1 MGRTKQTARRG
12 QPPASYHGFSFR
24 PFGHRPLV
32 DADEDADRPSSPSTL
47 STPQNDRDFVES
59 SSSSLLPM
67 EKSAGTRK
75 LPDELI
81 NFIAG
86 TDSTSEPP
94 RKKRKTGSKLNTES
108 DASGVSPAQ
117 EAGLDHIVVRQSSW
131 DIKCVGSK
139 LSNFHGTIER
149 TNVRPYVHWTRGRV
163 PEYIEILNKAKQCVF
178 HAPLPQESRGFE
190 DVLLALEVDHDSTK
204 WAKTQ
209 GKLWTEFGL
218 ELSQQN
224 GIDLFRIVFT
234 VKWNLTI
241 SPFYIT
247 QATAKV
253 KVLPKVLGTYFPD
266 QSVTSIDKWSPQ
278 DFYQSV
284 HSPDNNDPVAASL
297 RVDELE
303 SNLYPF
309 QKRAVQW
316 LLRKE
321 GFEWSDTHD
330 RVIESSTTQDSKLPV
345 SFIEATDAQGRK
357 CYVSHLFGLVTLDP
371 TPFRELEQG
380 LRGGILAEEMGLGK
394 TVEMI
399 SLIALNKR
407 SKQLE
412 GSVFDTFTGQNV
424 RPTSST
430 LIIAPPA
437 IALQWISEIG
447 KHAPYLRVMHYQG
460 IKAHAKMSPSELLDA
475 LASTDIV
482 VSSYGVLAAE
492 INFTQLNPE
501 KTLRNASK
509 YPRPKSPLM
518 ALQFFRV
525 VMDEAQMIESGVSNA
540 AIVARMVP
548 RVNAWCVTGTPVR
561 KNVKD
566 LLGLLVFLRYEPF
579 ASIKHVWSSLI
590 SSHKQEFR
598 TVFGELALR
607 HSKQNVREEL
617 RLPAQRRYVITM
629 PFTPIEEQH
638 YQELSKQMCEELGL
652 NHQGEPLIDD
662 WNPESFAEEMRKWL
676 VRLRQTALHPEVG
689 GRNRRALGNKDGPLR
704 TVDQV
709 LEVMMEQTELAIR
722 TDQRALLS
730 SKMKRGQLYE
740 NSPQVKQALEIWEES
755 ANEAAAIVEECR
767 EQLRLETT
775 RVMADGS
782 SPATQGQRGADSDSE
797 SSGLDEV
804 DPSSRL
810 GAFRIRLRAALEI
823 EHMATFF
830 CANAH
835 FQIKSNEEM
844 TKPESPEFEALEKLE
859 TDGYESAKRIRRE
872 VLQEVETL
880 TPKLQQALIYGKADK
895 LMKKISKKAS
905 SQSFV
910 QIPEF
915 PSYPPKG
922 GLESRRIMEQLDML
936 ATALD
941 AQANQLDEWREQ
953 TVQFLL
959 RPLVDEDEGVEL
971 TGDEYEESTKTQD
984 EVMVYVQALRAV
996 IADRYDALTGQEN
1009 KLTEYDVKWA
1019 LSLAKKGEGA
1029 FPEKSLVSISRR
1041 TLCQFLKS
1049 MLSSSTNSEFIVFCK
1064 GHHFR
1069 ASGFSDITTIGSTKW
1084 QYKSPERTSIIDTQ
1098 LNATQKQLAE
1108 QTKANTALEKEL
1120 DQFTNVMNTRLEY
1133 YKQLQQVSD
1142 MVAPLEEQN
1151 KEVLLN
1157 RLLKDEEKLARK
1169 IASAKSKRRYL
1180 VHLKMEAANPQEQR
1194 ICVICRDSFEVGALT
1209 VCGHQYCKEC
1219 IGLWWSAHRNC
1230 PVCKKKLTQADLH
1243 EITYKPQVL
1252 SIEAEEVQSAS
1263 QERTSPSSS
1272 SKKSAIYSNIS
1283 KSKLAEIKNID
1294 LDGPSFTTKV
1304 DTLARHLIW
1313 LRSSD
1318 PGAKSII
1325 YSQFKEFLAVLARA
1339 FERFRIGYSSIDKPN
1354 GIEKFKHDPSVECF
1368 LLHAR
1373 AHSSGLNL
1381 VNASHVFLC
1390 EPLLNTALE
1399 LQAIARVDRIG
1410 QQQETNV
1417 WLYLVD
1423 GTVEE
1428 SIHQLSVKRRME
1440 HIGQRFLKGKGKARE
1455 SDPAEFLDT
1464 NFEEANSMELQQAS
1478 LSGLLAK
1485 GGKGGEMVEQE
1496 DLWDCLFGGVSQKA
1510 AERTL
1515 ENSDIMF
1522 DAEVSRHLRAEAAQ
1536 ERLIGSLS

>member
-12 QPPASYHGFSFR
+12 RASGTSFGFSF
-24 PFGHRPLV
+24 GGSDHRHLADANA
-32 DADEDADRPSSPSTL
+32 DADEPSSSSNF
-47 STPQNDRDFVES
+47 STPQNDRDSVAS
-59 SSSSLLPM
+59 SSSGLLPTK
-67 EKSAGTRK
+67 KSAGTRE

-81 NFIAG
+81 DFVSG
-86 TDSTSEPP
+86 THSTSEPP
-94 RKKRKTGSKLNTES
+94 RKKRRTGSTWSAAHES
-108 DASGVSPAQ
+108 HATGVPAAK
-117 EAGLDHIVVRQSSW
+117 EAGLDHIIVKQSSW

-139 LSNFHGTIER
+139 LSNLHGTVER
-149 TNVRPYVHWTRGRV
+149 NNVRPYVHWTRERV
-163 PEYIEILNKAKQCVF
+163 PEYIEIMNEAKQCVF
-178 HAPLPQESRGFE
+178 HAPLPQCPRGFE
-190 DVLLALEVDHDSTK
+190 DVLLALEIDHDSTK
-204 WAKTQ
+204 WARSK

-218 ELSQQN
+218 ELSQHD
-224 GIDLFRIVFT
+224 GVDSLRIVFA
-234 VKWNLTI
+234 VKWHITT

-247 QATAKV
+247 KATAKV
-253 KVLPKVLGTYFPD
+253 KVLPKVLSTYFPD
-266 QSVTSIDKWSPQ
+266 LSVTSIDKWSPQ

-284 HSPDNNDPVAASL
+284 HSPESNDPVAASL

-330 RVIESSTTQDSKLPV
+330 RVIESSTTQDSTLPV

-371 TPFRELEQG
+371 TPFRALEQD
-380 LRGGILAEEMGLGK
+380 LKGGILAEEMGLGK

-407 SKQLE
+407 SKQIE
-412 GSVFDTFTGQNV
+412 SSVFDTFTGQNV

-437 IALQWISEIG
+437 IALQWMSEIG

-460 IKAHAKMSPSELLDA
+460 TKAHSKMSPSELLDA

-482 VSSYGVLAAE
+482 ISSYGVLAAE

-525 VMDEAQMIESGVSNA
+525 VMDEAQMIESGVSKA

-566 LLGLLVFLRYEPF
+566 LLGLLVFLRYEPY
-579 ASIKHVWSSLI
+579 ASTKHVWSSLI

-598 TVFGELALR
+598 KVFGALALR

-638 YQELSKQMCEELGL
+638 YQELFKQMCEELSL
-652 NHQGEPLIDD
+652 NHQGEPLTDD
-662 WNPESFAEEMRKWL
+662 WNPESFGEEMRRWL

-722 TDQRALLS
+722 TDQRALLI
-730 SKMKRGQLYE
+730 SKMKRGQLFE
-740 NSPQVKQALEIWEES
+740 NSPQVKQALEIWQEA
-755 ANEAAAIVEECR
+755 ANEAAAIVEKCR
-767 EQLRLETT
+767 EQLRLETA
-775 RVMADGS
+775 RNVADGG
-782 SPATQGQRGADSDSE
+782 SPATEEQRGADSGSE
-797 SSGLDEV
+797 SSELDEG

-835 FQIKSNEEM
+835 FQIKSNEDITE
-844 TKPESPEFEALEKLE
+844 PESPEFEALEKLE
-859 TDGYESAKRIRRE
+859 IDGYESAKRMRRE
-872 VLQEVETL
+872 VLQE
-880 TPKLQQALIYGKADK
+880 IHGKAER
-895 LMKKISKKAS
+895 LMEKISKRAS

-910 QIPEF
+910 QVPQF
-915 PSYPPKG
+915 PSNPPKG
-922 GLESRRIMEQLDML
+922 GLESRHIMEQLDTL

-941 AQANQLDEWREQ
+941 VQANQLDEWREQ
-953 TVQFLL
+953 TIQFLL
-959 RPLVDEDEGVEL
+959 RPLVDEDEGVEI

-984 EVMVYVQALRAV
+984 EVIVYMQALRAV
-996 IADRYDALTGQEN
+996 VADRYDALTGQEN

-1029 FPEKSLVSISRR
+1029 FPEKSLELLVAREHIKPTKELGSLRGIISELRGLATSLR
-1041 TLCQFLKS
+1041 TDAK
-1049 MLSSSTNSEFIVFCK
+1049 N
-1064 GHHFR
+1064 GNAR
-1069 ASGFSDITTIGSTKW
+1069 A
-1084 QYKSPERTSIIDTQ
+1084 QNELSIIETQ
-1098 LNATQKQLAE
+1098 LHATQKQLAE

-1142 MVAPLEEQN
+1142 MVAPLEKQN
-1151 KEVLLN
+1151 SEILL
-1157 RLLKDEEKLARK
+1157 RKLLKDEEKLARK

-1180 VHLKMEAANPQEQR
+1180 VHLRMEAANPQEQR
-1194 ICVICRDSFEVGALT
+1194 ICVICRDSFEIGALT

-1219 IGLWWSAHRNC
+1219 IGLWWSAHHNC

-1252 SIEAEEVQSAS
+1252 SIEAEEVQTAA

-1272 SKKSAIYSNIS
+1272 SKKSAIYSDIS

-1325 YSQFKEFLAVLARA
+1325 YSQFKEFLTVLARA
-1339 FERFRIGYSSIDKPN
+1339 FERFRIGHSSIDKPN
-1354 GIEKFKHDPSVECF
+1354 GIEKFKQDPSVECF

-1410 QQQETNV
+1410 QQQETNI

-1440 HIGQRFLKGKGKARE
+1440 HIGQRLLRGKGKGRA
-1455 SDPAEFLDT
+1455 SDPAELLDA
-1464 NFEEANSMELQQAS
+1464 NLEEANSMELRQAS

-1510 AERTL
+1510 VEKTL
-1515 ENSDIMF
+1515 DNSDMMF

-1536 ERLIGSLS
+1536 ERLGESL